1 MARNAIKH
9 YSQLT
14 PGEQVVLVT
23 GCCGTFG
30 KAACPEL
37 LKSFRAVRGYDSM
50 ECPDALKLL
59 PGFEFIRGR
68 CEDGPAI
75 LDAVRGCNVV
85 VHLAAVPGDADWMT
99 ALLPNNIIST
109 VSLLRAIE
117 TVNMDVAE
125 ATAAMTGAAP
135 LNRGK
140 RQRTDHTLAPKYPIH
155 RLILGS
161 SGKMYDGHTG
171 NIPITIATP
180 ISPICAFG
188 ASQAFIEA
196 ATKAFSA
203 DAVAGCVALSLRFGW
218 CPSDASDVGEMRAA
232 SRRDGCGVDE
242 FLSPA
247 DAAQAIRVACTA
259 ALQPAAAGVE
269 QPRFVTA
276 FVQSKSPPGRYQ
288 RFDTS
293 STVKLLMGWK
303 PKDHFVTGTVEQA
316 VINAVR
322 NPLLRAIG
330 DASSGAF
337 ADRDPKSAETT
348 PASPGGEA
356 NAELMQR
363 LGALEA
369 QVAALQRS
377 QEELMQPIH
386 QILQLLSSGGSP
398 SRSG

>member
-203 DAVAGCVALSLRFGW
+203 DAIAGCVALSLRFGW
-218 CPSDASDVGEMRAA
+218 CPGTISDMGEMRAA

-247 DAAQAIRVACTA
+247 DAAEAIRVACTTV
-259 ALQPAAAGVE
+259 LQAAAADEE

-293 STVKLLMGWK
+293 LTLKLLRGRAGPVTVHCCSSCRPLRVRGPACASLSIALLASAK
-303 PKDHFVTGTVEQA
+303 PREHIAARSCHLV
-316 VINAVR
+316 
-322 NPLLRAIG
+322 
-330 DASSGAF
+330 SSE
-337 ADRDPKSAETT
+337 SCLCHTW
-348 PASPGGEA
+348 
-356 NAELMQR
+356 
-363 LGALEA
+363 
-369 QVAALQRS
+369 S
-377 QEELMQPIH
+377 QD
-386 QILQLLSSGGSP
+386 GSP
-398 SRSG
+398 RTTLSLALSNRP